1 MISVILIEP
10 QIEGN
15 IGAIARSMKNFG
27 FSKLILVNPKCKIG
41 TETRNRAKHAN
52 DITPKTKKITPKEL
66 NPAFKLKPE
75 TIKTAIIA
83 SIKEIIFER

>member
-1 MISVILIEP
+1 MVLSDFP
-10 QIEGN
+10 Y
-15 IGAIARSMKNFG
+15 
-27 FSKLILVNPKCKIG
+27 
-41 TETRNRAKHAN
+41 TRTVKSKHAN